1 MILWCWWYKW
11 SGREDSGI
19 LNLCLSPIPT
29 PPLYRWESRDLGGDS
44 QATMQSDSPDTL
56 ILMHD
61 QEKEISVSLALYLCP
76 SSWATVKAKGSPES
90 SLMLQLRWGWHIPD
104 RWDSPRVSQRWL
116 TPAQRSFLK
125 AKNRDVEVPQETSRK
140 NTHLAVNSLST
151 WSVKHD

>member
-1 MILWCWWYKW
+1 MLMVQGVGQ
-11 SGREDSGI
+11 GRQWNIELVSFP
-19 LNLCLSPIPT
+19 NPPS
-29 PPLYRWESRDLGGDS
+29 PLYRWESRDLGGNS
-44 QATMQSDSPDTL
+44 QAKMQPDSPDTL

-61 QEKEISVSLALYLCP
+61 QEEEISVSLALYLCP

-125 AKNRDVEVPQETSRK
+125 AKNRDVEVPQDTSRK
-140 NTHLAVNSLST
+140 KTHLAMNSLAI